1 MTQDDTNETEPTSG
15 FNMEFHE
22 FKQILEEVGQRS
34 ELSKGSFEV
43 GRKLA
48 HLPD

>member
-1 MTQDDTNETEPTSG
+1 MKIEELRQV
-15 FNMEFHE
+15 
-22 FKQILEEVGQRS
+22 LENEVGEQS
-34 ELSKGSFEV
+34 QLSKDSYEV

>member
-1 MTQDDTNETEPTSG
+1 MVLS
-15 FNMEFHE
+15 MEFHE

-34 ELSKGSFEV
+34 ELSKGSFEL

>member
-1 MTQDDTNETEPTSG
+1 
-15 FNMEFHE
+15 MEFHE
-22 FKQILEEVGQRS
+22 FKQILEEEVGQRS

>member
-1 MTQDDTNETEPTSG
+1 MTV
-15 FNMEFHE
+15 FKKYIREFHE
-22 FKQILEEVGQRS
+22 LKAIIEDKIGPRS